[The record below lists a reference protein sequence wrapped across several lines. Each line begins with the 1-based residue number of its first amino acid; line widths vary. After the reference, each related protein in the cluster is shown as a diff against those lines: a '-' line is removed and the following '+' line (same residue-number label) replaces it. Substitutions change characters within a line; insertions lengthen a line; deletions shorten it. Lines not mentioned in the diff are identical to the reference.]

1 MDGSFGTRN
10 EGGDM
15 NPQLQNVLSQVEHLT
30 RLVMVLVGPLGNQV
44 TGAQVGGRVL
54 SGEGVSSG
62 ETGSIQG
69 GAITK
74 DACQEIT
81 GKGLVT
87 GSQGSQING
96 QTSEYSF
103 WRGLSH
109 VEPPSYHTNNI
120 TNPSV
125 GDCNLSEFR
134 DPAIVQRYP
143 SPMTVNQGSGETRKG
158 PVGGSIPEIHNT
170 GSKPIYLDL
179 NNHMSSGPS
188 KPNTGY
194 ETQGINISATGWGN
208 SGLSPGENL
217 GQGQSIGGQCMKNS
231 NQMPGYGPGQGF
243 ENLVVPQPGQQW
255 SRGSG
260 DLQSPQLI
268 SAQGMPGHG
277 PTQSSCNTPNMG
289 PQWGPSGGY
298 SMTGGITGMSPYG
311 QGPGQMVNS
320 PGAQVRGYDGVS
332 PGNMNTP
339 ARGWWGCGSMND
351 GSNESSLD
359 NLKLQLFKQM
369 KFKGDL
375 KWKPFCRKFMG
386 MTQMNGWSDE
396 DRANMLIH
404 FLDGTALEYYFT
416 ITSREENMK
425 WDELNKHFEARFGGD
440 DLVSAARMELQ
451 GCKQKPKESIQ
462 EWADR
467 VFEICTRAIP
477 SVAGKEFFDETAVQH
492 FAAGAYDVDAS
503 RELLTRLPRSLPE
516 AVEQYKKV
524 QFVQRMVGRK
534 MVNQVRGEYEDT
546 YRPKVCYAVS
556 PDRNRVIPS
565 RSPSGDRDQVTG
577 RSHERSQYTTNR
589 ERQYT
594 TNERS
599 RGYSPEYRTSERSRG
614 YSPEYRTSKRSRGY
628 SPEYRTNERSRG
640 HSPEYKVNMV
650 NERSRDYSPEYKVS
664 ERSRGYSPEFKVTE
678 RSRDNRRDN
687 ERPRERTPDYN
698 RDKPNTSRGSREC
711 YYCHEQGH
719 FARECPRKRESRSR
733 SVSPHVNQAVM
744 SPRGHGGGNLRHRKD
759 TPPHKK
765 RVNLKEERNNVRAVG
780 TAESTTSVN
789 EVDQG
794 QSGSWLVELEVNGVI
809 TQAIVDTGAEITMV
823 SHGLFEQMN
832 PKPRVV
838 TETTV
843 RTALHGAQMHT
854 FRVEPTTLKMGNN
867 SYELPICVGPLQDS
881 MLLGL
886 DFLRANKV
894 LVDTFNGELLFGND
908 RVKLT
913 STNTVGRRAS
923 LDVVAV
929 RRIQLPAKYAMP
941 HNSGLPK
948 ATDSDIRLDRSCKR
962 NLGAQKSAGTQSKRK
977 RSPGVPEGAKDLSRR
992 NPGVYEGA
1000 GSLSKRNP
1008 GVHDGAGSM
1017 SKRNPGVHDGAGS
1030 LSKRNPGV
1038 HDGAGSLSKRNPG
1051 VCDGAGSLP
1060 KRNPGVCGGA
1070 GDLSKGNPGVY
1081 EGAGDLSKRYPVVH
1095 KGAGDLAKVDPG
1107 AQESA
1112 GANPKGGPDVK
1123 ESAEANSKVGPD
1135 FKEGAGDRSKRN
1147 LGVQKFRHVKSMAR
1161 SKATR
1166 TLFSG
1171 Q

>member
-44 TGAQVGGRVL
+44 TDAQVGGRVL

-62 ETGSIQG
+62 ETGRFQG

-170 GSKPIYLDL
+170 GSKPIDLDL

-243 ENLVVPQPGQQW
+243 ENLVVPQPGQHW

-289 PQWGPSGGY
+289 PQWGPSRGY

-320 PGAQVRGYDGVS
+320 PGGQVRGYDGVS

-339 ARGWWGCGSMND
+339 ARGGWGCGSMND

-386 MTQMNGWSDE
+386 MTQMNGWSDQ

-565 RSPSGDRDQVTG
+565 RSPSGDRDRVTA
-577 RSHERSQYTTNR
+577 RSHERSQYTTNQ

-614 YSPEYRTSKRSRGY
+614 YSPEYRTNERSRGY

-640 HSPEYKVNMV
+640 YNQEYKVIERSRGHSQEYKVNVVNEMSRGYSPEYGT
-650 NERSRDYSPEYKVS
+650 NERSRGYSPEYKVT

-678 RSRDNRRDN
+678 RSRDNRREHRDN
-687 ERPRERTPDYN
+687 ERSREWTPDYN
-698 RDKPNTSRGSREC
+698 RDKTDTSRGSREC
-711 YYCHEQGH
+711 YYCHEPGH

-733 SVSPHVNQAVM
+733 SVSPHVNQCVM
-744 SPRGHGGGNLRHRKD
+744 SPRGRGGGNLRHLKD
-759 TPPHKK
+759 TPS
-765 RVNLKEERNNVRAVG
+765 LKRNNVRAVG
-780 TAESTTSVN
+780 TAESTTVN
-789 EVDQG
+789 EDGQG
-794 QSGSWLVELEVNGVI
+794 RSGSWLVDLEVNGVI

-823 SHGLFEQMN
+823 SLGLFEQMN
-832 PKPRVV
+832 PQPRVV
-838 TETTV
+838 KETTV

-923 LDVVAV
+923 LDAVAV

-948 ATDSDIRLDRSCKR
+948 ATDNSCKR
-962 NLGAQKSAGTQSKRK
+962 NLGAQKSAGTRSKRK
-977 RSPGVPEGAKDLSRR
+977 RSPGVPEGAED
-992 NPGVYEGA
+992 
-1000 GSLSKRNP
+1000 LSKRNP
-1008 GVHDGAGSM
+1008 GVY
-1017 SKRNPGVHDGAGS
+1017 DGAGS

-1038 HDGAGSLSKRNPG
+1038 YDGAGSLSKGNPGVYDGAGSLSKRNPG
-1051 VCDGAGSLP
+1051 VYDGAGSL
-1060 KRNPGVCGGA
+1060 
-1070 GDLSKGNPGVY
+1070 
-1081 EGAGDLSKRYPVVH
+1081 
-1095 KGAGDLAKVDPG
+1095 
-1107 AQESA
+1107 
-1112 GANPKGGPDVK
+1112 
-1123 ESAEANSKVGPD
+1123 
-1135 FKEGAGDRSKRN
+1135 SKRN
-1147 LGVQKFRHVKSMAR
+1147 FRGLRGRRGSVKKESR
-1161 SKATR
+1161 GLRGRRGSVKKVSR
-1166 TLFSG
+1166 GLRGRRGSVKKVSRGLQGRRGSG
-1171 Q
+1171 KGGSRCSRECRG